1 MRGRSLPTWLP
12 SSKAMA
18 IFRRIL
24 HPTDFS
30 RASAPALR
38 RSVALA
44 KACRAPLVLL
54 HVMTP
59 PSPFIGESTP
69 PSSFVELLRLARRSA
84 KRRLAAALAR
94 VKRERVGARAILV
107 EGLPAS
113 EILSAARRTR
123 ADLIVMGTH
132 GRTGVSRLFLGSVAE
147 RVVRESRS
155 PVLTVPAHGR

>member
-1 MRGRSLPTWLP
+1 VN
-12 SSKAMA
+12 A
-18 IFRRIL
+18 FRRIL

-30 RASAPALR
+30 RASAPAR
-38 RSVALA
+38 RRATALA

-59 PSPFIGESTP
+59 PSPFVGEDTL
-69 PSSFVELLRLARRSA
+69 PSSYMDLLTLARRSA

-94 VKRERVGARAILV
+94 VKRERVRAKAVFV

-113 EILSAARRTR
+113 EILRAARRER

-132 GRTGVSRLFLGSVAE
+132 GRTGISRVFLGSVAE
-147 RVVRESRS
+147 RVVRESRCA
-155 PVLTVPAHGR
+155 VLTVPAHGR